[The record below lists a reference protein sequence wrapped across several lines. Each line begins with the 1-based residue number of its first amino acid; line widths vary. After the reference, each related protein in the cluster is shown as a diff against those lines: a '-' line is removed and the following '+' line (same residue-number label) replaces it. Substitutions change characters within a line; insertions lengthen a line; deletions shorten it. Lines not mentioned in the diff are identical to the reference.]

1 MKHIVKVNDIQE
13 AKDSDIRP
21 IIALDNSGILFFEK
35 KRCMGYI
42 LHDNNV
48 EMIKLSESGR
58 FPIALALQF
67 FYYFDN

>member
-1 MKHIVKVNDIQE
+1 
-13 AKDSDIRP
+13 
-21 IIALDNSGILFFEK
+21 
-35 KRCMGYI
+35 MGYI

-58 FPIALALQF
+58 FPIALALWF